1 MKIQL
6 LRPKK
11 INDGFAVTGQ
21 KLEGSV
27 GRKFFF
33 FFFFLVPNPYQ
44 YYRMTLILHQVRQKK
59 KKRKEKK
66 IQDRAKIGSVGLL
79 ETRYFFS
86 RPYRILALWAVN

>member
-33 FFFFLVPNPYQ
+33 FFFFLGTEPVS
-44 YYRMTLILHQVRQKK
+44 ILQNDFDIASSSSKKKK
-59 KKRKEKK
+59 KKRKENP
-66 IQDRAKIGSVGLL
+66 G
-79 ETRYFFS
+79 
-86 RPYRILALWAVN
+86 